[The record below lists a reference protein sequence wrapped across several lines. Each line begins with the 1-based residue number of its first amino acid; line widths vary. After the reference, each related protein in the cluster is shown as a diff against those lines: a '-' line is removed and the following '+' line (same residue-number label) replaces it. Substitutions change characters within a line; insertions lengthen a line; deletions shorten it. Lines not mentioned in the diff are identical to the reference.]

1 MELKAATVKEMQLN
15 VTQSNNLVFEGEK
28 VKKRIILDYIQEEIG
43 KINPDKQIFR
53 RSNASL
59 NRLIATKILEKER
72 AKNRNSH
79 LNDYHRI
86 VLESRKRIATETRD
100 EETLE
105 VKVVKERL
113 LQDSEEEL
121 KGLELKKAEMV
132 KKRFIAANK
141 AIELIKRNDKAK
153 VKLPD
158 LNKLNLIVQNSK
170 KQRDRPFLEETYPRA
185 NSQSHTNE

>member
-43 KINPDKQIFR
+43 KITPDKQIFR

-105 VKVVKERL
+105 VKAVKERL

-170 KQRDRPFLEETYPRA
+170 KQRERPFLEETYPRA
-185 NSQSHTNE
+185 ISQSHTNE